1 MAEQAY
7 SWKKHWWGMTIGP
20 YRYRVTREMV
30 AFAASKEMLSS
41 SRYSGDSSIAPSALT
56 DNDYSL
62 AFIDPI
68 QSWGT
73 PSTPRPKTI
82 TFNPPIIGKELI
94 VTGAISDKFNKRGK
108 DFLVFRN
115 DHLRRGRAG
124 DSQKQEYA
132 ALKPMTHAVR
142 ADLCVTAEPG
152 PRRPAHSV
160 LSRSLRP
167 RHPPQRIY
175 DRASGMPQHEAD

>member
-1 MAEQAY
+1 MAEKLKLEEALV
-7 SWKKHWWGMTIGP
+7 GDAIGP

-62 AFIDPI
+62 AFIVQYSPGDAI
-68 QSWGT
+68 HT
-73 PSTPRPKTI
+73 KAENHY
-82 TFNPPIIGKELI
+82 FNPPIIGKELI
-94 VTGAISDKFNKRGK
+94 VTGAISDKLQQERQGFSG
-108 DFLVFRN
+108 FRN

-132 ALKPMTHAVR
+132 ALKPMTHASDR
-142 ADLCVTAEPG
+142 PLRNCGLHLLFYPDHTTSTPRSYFESLSTSG
-152 PRRPAHSV
+152 PAPLTQAMQ
-160 LSRSLRP
+160 RSHR
-167 RHPPQRIY
+167 
-175 DRASGMPQHEAD
+175 E